1 MKKKETMETKTNQRR
16 EYKSIK
22 WILKN
27 HIKNKLNTLWTYEED
42 NFTCIYDCYDGDD
55 RIYTVNQMLKL
66 VDKLILEE
74 KNND

>member
-1 MKKKETMETKTNQRR
+1 METEIKHKR

-27 HIKNKLNTLWTYEED
+27 HIKNNLHTLWTYKDD
-42 NFTCIYDCYDGDD
+42 NFSCIYEPYDGDD

-74 KNND
+74 NKND